1 MQPFAGTSGE
11 GRIHINTTPS
21 WHMNDIFKLM
31 DSQWF
36 NQWYLTLIGAVLLA
50 SFGQLLLTRSRPDSL
65 RVLRNNL
72 LFGGLCLL
80 MSLLVHPL
88 NVLRMATTADLFNQ
102 VSILALGL
110 LLIRICGLT
119 AFRVL
124 LPALKFYPPA
134 ILEDILLVLTYIAWG
149 LVRLRAVGL
158 DLSGIV
164 TTSAIITG
172 VIAFSMQ
179 ETLGNILGG
188 LALQL
193 DDSFSIG
200 DWIEVDN
207 VRGQVVEVGWRH
219 TEVRT
224 LNGHSIVVPNSV
236 LMKSKVDVY
245 SHQESPKFRRWI
257 KFRVNDG
264 IPPQQVINIVT
275 KALREAKI
283 EFVDTNPAPE
293 CIVTDYHDGFIEYA
307 VRYWLLDPRRDDGTD
322 SVVRVHF
329 YTALQ
334 RQNYSMARPQLDLRV
349 LKESVREQQQMKLA
363 LRVQALKRVT
373 LFANLSPIELE
384 HLACSLH
391 NTPFVK
397 DDVMTKQGAVAHWLY
412 LLVQGEADVWYEPP
426 GPPPQERIHVA
437 TLKEG
442 SIFGEMGLLTGEPR
456 SATVIAKTD
465 VECFRLDKEEFSH
478 ILQERPGLA
487 DEFARILSERSME
500 LAILKKQPVPVQQ
513 EAHATYLDSIRR
525 FFRLNGWG

>member
-1 MQPFAGTSGE
+1 
-11 GRIHINTTPS
+11 
-21 WHMNDIFKLM
+21 MNDFIKLA
-31 DSQWF
+31 DGGWFGQWS
-36 NQWYLTLIGAVLLA
+36 LTLISAVLVA
-50 SFGQLLLTRSRPDSL
+50 SLGQLLLTHKRPDSL

-72 LFGGLCLL
+72 LFGALCLL
-80 MSLLVHPL
+80 LSLAVRPL
-88 NVLRMATTADLFNQ
+88 LWLEMPQTASLFNQ
-102 VSILALGL
+102 ISLLALGL

-119 AFRVL
+119 AFRVF
-124 LPALKFYPPA
+124 LPTLGLNPPA

-149 LVRLRAVGL
+149 LVRLRSVGL

-164 TTSAIITG
+164 TTSAVITG

-200 DWIEVDN
+200 DWICVDD
-207 VRGQVVEVGWRH
+207 VRGQVVGVGWRH
-219 TEVRT
+219 TEIRT
-224 LNGHSIVVPNSV
+224 LNGHSVVVPNSV

-264 IPPQQVINIVT
+264 IPPQQVINIVA
-275 KALREAKI
+275 KALRDAKI
-283 EFVDTNPAPE
+283 EHVDTDPPPE

-307 VRYWLLDPRRDDGTD
+307 VRYWLTDPRRDDSTD

-334 RQNYSMARPQLDLRV
+334 RQNYAMARPLLDVRMI
-349 LKESVREQQQMKLA
+349 KESVREQQQKKLA
-363 LRVQALKRVT
+363 RRMQALSHVK
-373 LFANLSPIELE
+373 LFASLSQAELE
-384 HLACSLH
+384 HVACSLH

-412 LLVQGEADVWYEPP
+412 LLVEGEADVWYEPP
-426 GPPPQERIHVA
+426 TVLGVPGGKERIHVA

-442 SIFGEMGLLTGEPR
+442 AIFGEMGLLTGEPR

-500 LAILKKQPVPVQQ
+500 LAALKKQPIPVQHD
-513 EAHATYLDSIRR
+513 AHATYLDSIRR
-525 FFRLNGWG
+525 FFRLNGWGASS